1 MTSQAL
7 HFAIGTFTNHVTNI
21 ERRVV
26 STWVNWSFIVR
37 QFSGGGSN
45 LHDVIYLWS
54 FSHFR
59 TSLKKHSLRCVTATV
74 TAVEPVSVRS
84 LDLGMDNSGETF
96 ETDQLV
102 LAETDQLVL
111 AEAFESS
118 AIYVFDS
125 SDQQLLQ

>member
-1 MTSQAL
+1 MTA
-7 HFAIGTFTNHVTNI
+7 A
-21 ERRVV
+21 
-26 STWVNWSFIVR
+26 
-37 QFSGGGSN
+37 
-45 LHDVIYLWS
+45 
-54 FSHFR
+54 
-59 TSLKKHSLRCVTATV
+59 V

-125 SDQQLLQ
+125 SDHPLLQ